1 MFFSLTMSFVISSSL
16 FFTKTNMVNSMKYID
31 IPMIPFRN
39 SRSIHAEFPFHAES
53 PISSDSCV
61 FFLLSSSTPLLKI
74 ATAFP
79 RQANYLVLAIHF
91 GATCFEPMPFGLSVG
106 RIESPPSN
114 DQTELNTTQVPNFSG
129 EKNIYI

>member
-1 MFFSLTMSFVISSSL
+1 MSFAISSYIIT

-91 GATCFEPMPFGLSVG
+91 GATCVEPMPFGLSVD

-129 EKNIYI
+129 EKHI

>member
-1 MFFSLTMSFVISSSL
+1 MPSFRKQIHPRRISVPRRIA
-16 FFTKTNMVNSMKYID
+16 NQ
-31 IPMIPFRN
+31 
-39 SRSIHAEFPFHAES
+39 
-53 PISSDSCV
+53 SDSCV
-61 FFLLSSSTPLLKI
+61 FFLLLSSTPLLKI

-91 GATCFEPMPFGLSVG
+91 GATCFEPMPFGLSVD

-129 EKNIYI
+129 EKNI